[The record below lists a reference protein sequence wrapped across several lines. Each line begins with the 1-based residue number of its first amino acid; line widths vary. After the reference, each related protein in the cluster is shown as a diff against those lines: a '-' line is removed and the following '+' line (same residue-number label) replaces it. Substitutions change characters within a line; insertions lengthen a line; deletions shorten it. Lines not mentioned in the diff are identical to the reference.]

1 MGGIDLPFF
10 LLAVL
15 VLVADQLSK
24 YVIRTSMVPNQ
35 SLPVIKSIFHITYV
49 NNPGAAFGLLAN
61 KTWVFIAVTLAVAVF
76 IVFTY
81 RYLPPG
87 LMLLRLALALMLGG
101 AIGNLIDRLRFGY
114 VIDFLDFRIWP
125 VFNLADMAVVSG
137 VILLCW
143 QILAPTGKQGS
154 WL

>member
-1 MGGIDLPFF
+1 MPFA
-10 LLAVL
+10 LLVILVLAV
-15 VLVADQLSK
+15 DQLSK
-24 YVIRTSMVPNQ
+24 YIIRTNMVPNQ
-35 SLPVIKSIFHITYV
+35 SLPVIESIFHITYV
-49 NNPGAAFGLLAN
+49 NNPGAAFGLFAN
-61 KTWVFIAVTLAVAVF
+61 KTWLFIGVTLAVVIL

-81 RYLPPG
+81 LYLPPG
-87 LMLLRLALALMLGG
+87 QMIVRLALALMLGG
-101 AIGNLIDRLRFGY
+101 AVGNLIDRLRFGY

-143 QILAPTGKQGS
+143 QILASGGKQGS